1 MQPSNAILNFAH
13 YSAQPRATP
22 APDQFAT
29 VRCFT
34 DFSSLLDYMHY
45 SVHPRAVRINPA
57 EHANLLEYGGT
68 RTRPQDR
75 YYPGHVKRCMLHTAV
90 AATATTIGNV
100 QTTITCKHFA
110 YLWSQSTSS
119 SVERDKRRAGL
130 ASPSAAPPMQNLA
143 SFRRIKLINLSR

>member
-13 YSAQPRATP
+13 YSVQPRATP

-119 SVERDKRRAGL
+119 SVERDKRRAGQ
-130 ASPSAAPPMQNLA
+130 ASPPAAPPMQNLA